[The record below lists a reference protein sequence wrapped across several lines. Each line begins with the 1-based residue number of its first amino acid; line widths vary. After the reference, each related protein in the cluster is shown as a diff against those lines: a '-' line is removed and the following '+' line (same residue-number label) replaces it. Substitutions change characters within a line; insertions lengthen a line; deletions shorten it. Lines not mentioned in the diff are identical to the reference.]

1 MNVFS
6 AFEAPRHVRR
16 VGPSLAAKTMLEQ
29 LWYTKVFLGLRC
41 DLETLPEV
49 RPAKIAVA
57 MEPRSTDTY
66 DGFEE
71 ERRRARGED
80 YLEVLLR
87 IGLCDA
93 GVPTLYASELD
104 DAPTYCQWLIRA
116 ADQDVMRAHASGRY
130 PHLADDEVL
139 LEGAYTF
146 LAFRRMGVM
155 ADGMAQLLRIARD
168 EGASAAITYVTAD
181 NTASLRGCAAVGF
194 TVDHVRRSIRRFGLR
209 RSPAQPLDERTRELW
224 RAATS

>member
-1 MNVFS
+1 MKVSS
-6 AFEAPRHVRR
+6 ALEAPRHLRR
-16 VGPSLAAKTMLEQ
+16 VGPGLAARTVIEQ
-29 LWYTKVFLGLRC
+29 LWYTKLFLGLRC
-41 DLETLPEV
+41 DLEALPEV
-49 RPAKIAVA
+49 RPAKIEVT
-57 MEPRSTDTY
+57 MEPKSLEEY

-87 IGLCDA
+87 TGLCTA

-104 DAPTYCQWLIRA
+104 GSPTYCQWLTRA
-116 ADQDVMRAHASGRY
+116 ADQELMHAHAPGRY

-146 LAFRRMGVM
+146 IAFRRMGVM
-155 ADGMAQLLRIARD
+155 ADGMAQLLRLARD
-168 EGASAAITYVTAD
+168 EGARAAITYVTAD
-181 NTASLRGCAAVGF
+181 NLASLRGCAAVGF
-194 TVDHVRRSIRRFGLR
+194 TVDHARESIRRVGLR
-209 RSPAQPLDERTRELW
+209 RSPAQPIDERTRELW